1 MKLFTLR
8 NTFASFGA
16 SNPQSFCYLN
26 EAMVALDNAAG
37 EVVEAKYHA
46 RFDCSEETVLVK
58 RPSAIDPKE
67 RAWEQALFDRAEKWS
82 ERNGIASNDEGAFMA
97 VDEIMEACKTGFI
110 IELNFSMKDPL
121 LLTEMC
127 FNDFPQPDDRF
138 EDFLADVEHGI
149 EDGGY
154 GGCDLQVLHAGEGGC
169 KVGVG
174 FNGEM
179 LLVIGE
185 AGLAPWERSKT
196 WLETR
201 AAAVVAEVYAWTNS
215 DDPRKGYSMPDER
228 RAASLAA
235 LRP

>member
-16 SNPQSFCYLN
+16 PRPQTFCYLK
-26 EAMVALDNAAG
+26 EAMFALDNAAAELV
-37 EVVEAKYHA
+37 EVKYHA
-46 RFDCSEETVLVK
+46 RFDGSEENRLVQ
-58 RPSAIDPKE
+58 RPSAVDPKE
-67 RAWEQALFDRAEKWS
+67 RAWEQALFDRAVTWS
-82 ERNGIASNDEGAFMA
+82 ERNGIASNDKGACLP
-97 VDEIMEACKTGFI
+97 VDELCEACKTGFV
-110 IELNFSMKDPL
+110 IEINFSMKDPL
-121 LLTEMC
+121 LLTERC

-179 LLVIGE
+179 LLVIGK
-185 AGLAPWERSKT
+185 AGSAPWERSKT
-196 WLETR
+196 WLERR
-201 AAAVVAEVYAWTNS
+201 AAAVVAEVYAWANS

-235 LRP
+235 LRS